1 MPIGND
7 AIQITDRGRPSR
19 VRVGSAASRIKPS
32 RQLDSQALLFPLT
45 LYFHCKRCVR
55 SSAVST
61 KSRGEINWE
70 KCIDTVNGLLL
81 LLFHNVANYFIS
93 CFCLCALAM
102 LPPLVLGTGYGS
114 LM

>member
-1 MPIGND
+1 MRIG
-7 AIQITDRGRPSR
+7 
-19 VRVGSAASRIKPS
+19 PS
-32 RQLDSQALLFPLT
+32 RQLDNQELLSLST
-45 LYFHCKRCVR
+45 LYFHCKRFVW

-61 KSRGEINWE
+61 KFRGEINSE
-70 KCIDTVNGLLL
+70 KFIDTANGLLI
-81 LLFHNVANYFIS
+81 LLFHDVANYFIS